1 METNELIRQQLKS
14 LAPEWQDLLRQ
25 LPIRSLADN
34 LASTYKLNPEQ
45 ASSLESEIILVAIG
59 LELEKDFLVNI
70 QAALSTDSGITTSIK
85 NRVSESI
92 FKPLSKFLEAKS
104 KEIQAAEAEEREKY
118 KHLPA
123 ELQEVILDART
134 EEILA
139 ALSDKYQLHVDQA
152 GVLYDVTDQVL
163 TGKIKA
169 RDFVAELVRTSS
181 LSTELA
187 NKLAGDLNQQLFQPV
202 QATLRAL
209 ENQPPTV
216 FEAKLK
222 GLWSGNQNQSSSEIL
237 IKPQPATTATTPAKV
252 ADPYL
257 EPLE

>member
-1 METNELIRQQLKS
+1 MTTNPLIERLNELPAEWRADLKKINLPEVIS
-14 LAPEWQDLLRQ
+14 KLATD
-25 LPIRSLADN
+25 
-34 LASTYKLNPEQ
+34 YKLDAEQ
-45 ASSLESEIILVAIG
+45 TSQLEAEILLIATG
-59 LELEKDFLVNI
+59 LEYRESLPANLM
-70 QAALSTDSGITTSIK
+70 AALHTDSAKLISIK
-85 NRVSESI
+85 ERLEREVFS
-92 FKPLSKFLEAKS
+92 PLAKHLDQTEQ
-104 KEIQAAEAEEREKY
+104 EIKQAEAEEREKY

-139 ALSDKYQLHVDQA
+139 ALSDKYQLHIDQA

-187 NKLAGDLNQQLFQPV
+187 NKLAGDLNQQLFEPV

-237 IKPQPATTATTPAKV
+237 IKPQPATTATMPAKV